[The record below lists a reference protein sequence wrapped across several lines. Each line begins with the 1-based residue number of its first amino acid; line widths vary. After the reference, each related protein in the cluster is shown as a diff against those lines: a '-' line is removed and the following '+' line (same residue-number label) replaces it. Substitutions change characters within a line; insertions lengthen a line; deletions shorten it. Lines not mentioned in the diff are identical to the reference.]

1 MASKID
7 LNTHPGYYI
16 RRLQQIAVGIFLDES
31 QELGITPVQYAAL
44 QAIHNA
50 PGIDQKTLAS
60 SIGVDTSTIG
70 GVIERL
76 DTRRLVAR
84 TASDSDRRVKR
95 LHLTADGKK
104 LLAAVI
110 PAMLRAQ
117 QRILAPLSERDSTS
131 FMRML
136 KKLVDTNNDLSRAP
150 RDSV

>member
-7 LNTHPGYYI
+7 LNTHPGYHI
-16 RRLQQIAVGIFLDES
+16 RRLQQIAVAIFLDES
-31 QELGITPVQYAAL
+31 QELGITPIQYAAL

-76 DTRRLVAR
+76 NTRGLVAR
-84 TASDSDRRVKR
+84 TASVSDRRVKR
-95 LHLTADGKK
+95 LNLTAEGKK

-150 RDSV
+150 SDSV